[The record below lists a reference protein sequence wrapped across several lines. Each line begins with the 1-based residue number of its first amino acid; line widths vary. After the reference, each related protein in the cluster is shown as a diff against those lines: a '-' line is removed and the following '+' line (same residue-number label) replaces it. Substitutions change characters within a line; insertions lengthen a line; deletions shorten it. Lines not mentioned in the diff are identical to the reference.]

1 MLTKTYKTGFNRG
14 NARVWLEGA
23 VLLQHGILLGMP
35 FKRDM
40 NETVR
45 KSWPTERSS
54 FVLVFDDDSDDLVGD
69 HHVAGTEER
78 PIIDLC
84 GKWLTECFDGAPH
97 YDAKAGEPR
106 DNQPPAI
113 FITRRKSSIEIP

>member
-1 MLTKTYKTGFNRG
+1 MLTKTYKTGSNRG

-23 VLLQHGILLGMP
+23 VLLQHGILRGMP

-40 NETVR
+40 NE
-45 KSWPTERSS
+45 KG
-54 FVLVFDDDSDDLVGD
+54 FVLVFDDDERDDLVGD
-69 HHVAGTEER
+69 HHVAGTEQR

-84 GKWLTECFDGAPH
+84 GKWLTECFDGAPN
-97 YDAKAGEPR
+97 YTAEFVAAR

-113 FITRRKSSIEIP
+113 TIVSRRSMIDAYLQLSKRK

>member
-1 MLTKTYKTGFNRG
+1 MRTKTYKTGLNRG

-23 VLLQHGILLGMP
+23 VLLQHGVLRGMP

-40 NETVR
+40 REN
-45 KSWPTERSS
+45 S
-54 FVLVFDDDSDDLVGD
+54 FVLIFDDDERDDLVGD
-69 HHVAGTEER
+69 HHVAGTEQR

-84 GKWLTECFDGAPH
+84 GKWLTECFDGAQQ
-97 YDAKAGEPR
+97 YDAKFVEAR

-113 FITRRKSSIEIP
+113 FIARRK